1 MQAVIL
7 AGGLGTRLRPITERI
22 PKPMIEI
29 GGEPFLARMVRWLA
43 QHDFRRLLIL
53 LGYRGEMVSDFFGD
67 GSRYGVSIDYSTEQ
81 PSPLGTGGALRNA
94 LEKLEDDFV
103 LLYGDSYL
111 PIDYRP
117 AVDDFRQAACR
128 GLLVVYDNHGADTG
142 VLNNVA
148 VDSEGWVTRY
158 AKGQGGSDLRYV
170 EAGVLCFRK
179 EAFAQLP
186 KGQSISLE
194 QEIFPQLVAD
204 RQLRAYV
211 TAQRFFDIG
220 TPQRLEEFAATL

>member
-1 MQAVIL
+1 
-7 AGGLGTRLRPITERI
+7 
-22 PKPMIEI
+22 
-29 GGEPFLARMVRWLA
+29 
-43 QHDFRRLLIL
+43 
-53 LGYRGEMVSDFFGD
+53 
-67 GSRYGVSIDYSTEQ
+67 
-81 PSPLGTGGALRNA
+81 
-94 LEKLEDDFV
+94 
-103 LLYGDSYL
+103 
-111 PIDYRP
+111 
-117 AVDDFRQAACR
+117 
-128 GLLVVYDNHGADTG
+128 
-142 VLNNVA
+142 

-158 AKGQGGSDLRYV
+158 AKGQGGSDLRCV

-220 TPQRLEEFAATL
+220 TPQRLEEFTATL

>member
-22 PKPMIEI
+22 PKPMVEI
-29 GGEPFLARMVRWLA
+29 AGEPFLARMVRWLA
-43 QHDFRRLLIL
+43 QHDFHRLLLL
-53 LGYRGEMVSDFFGD
+53 LGYRGEIVSDFFGD
-67 GSRYGVSIDYSTEQ
+67 GSRYGVSIEYSYELT
-81 PSPLGTGGALRNA
+81 PLGTGGALRNA
-94 LEKLEDDFV
+94 HEKLEDEFL

-117 AVDDFRQAACR
+117 VVDRFRAFACV
-128 GLLVVYDNHGADTG
+128 GLLVVYDNHLSDTG
-142 VLNNVA
+142 VTNNVA

-158 AKGQGGSDLRYV
+158 AKGKSGPDLRYV

-179 EAFAQLP
+179 EAFAHLP
-186 KGQSISLE
+186 AGQIISLE
-194 QEIFPQLVAD
+194 QELFPQVVRD

-211 TAQRFFDIG
+211 TDQRFFDIG
-220 TPQRLEEFAATL
+220 TPQRLEEFTATL